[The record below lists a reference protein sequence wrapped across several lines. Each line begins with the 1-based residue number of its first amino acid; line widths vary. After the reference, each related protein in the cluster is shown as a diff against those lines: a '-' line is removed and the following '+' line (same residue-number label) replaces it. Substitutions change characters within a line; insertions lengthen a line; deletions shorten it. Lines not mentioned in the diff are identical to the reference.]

1 MRPPGFAILLKD
13 GINLRKTRFE
23 EEKTDASPLSA
34 ETKWGK
40 TPDGTPKSEQCS
52 LNTEQFWAGLRI
64 EEVSHP
70 GPQFPAGEEDT

>member
-40 TPDGTPKSEQCS
+40 TPDGILKS
-52 LNTEQFWAGLRI
+52 EQFWAGLRI